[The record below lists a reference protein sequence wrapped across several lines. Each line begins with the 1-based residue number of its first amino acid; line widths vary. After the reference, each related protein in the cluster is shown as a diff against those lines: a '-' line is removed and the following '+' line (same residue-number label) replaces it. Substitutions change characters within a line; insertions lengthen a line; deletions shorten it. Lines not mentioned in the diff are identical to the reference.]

1 MYATQDLRNEHEGVK
16 VALAVLDYFSNEIRT
31 ERVINLG
38 DLELLIDFLKTFV
51 DRCHHGKEED
61 LLFPAL
67 EKAGIPRENGA
78 IDVMLADHTQGREY
92 IRIMNEAIPGLREG
106 DPESQSTFVSAAR
119 GYSCLLHNH
128 IVKENEVLFVMAEQ
142 NLTPQVH
149 EELVIGFD
157 KIEQERIGPG
167 VHERYHALLD
177 RLSNEYLEQSS

>member
-16 VALAVLDYFSNEIRT
+16 VALAVLDHFSKEIEA
-31 ERVINLG
+31 ERAVNIDDIEQLV
-38 DLELLIDFLKTFV
+38 DFLKTFV

-67 EKAGIPRENGA
+67 EKAGIPKENGP
-78 IDVMLADHTQGREY
+78 IGVMLADHAQGREY
-92 IRIMNEAIPGLREG
+92 IRMMNESIPGLREA
-106 DPESQSTFVSAAR
+106 DPESQSQFASAAR

-128 IVKENEVLFVMAEQ
+128 IVKENEVLFIMAEQ

-149 EELVIGFD
+149 EELARGFD
-157 KIEQERIGPG
+157 QIEQERIGPG

-177 RLSNEYLEQSS
+177 RLSNEYP